1 MHFGTTWQQFTHIHA
16 RGDEFAQDLTFADL
30 KGRGVYVGD
39 AVTVYNPNLGWWG
52 EGDKKVYVDGET
64 FPSHFGTGTEDY
76 YGYAWGRY
84 EPWINHPFVAQPIG
98 DGCYAH
104 IGLAQNTRV
113 RSLDAIP
120 FTRSLRFDME
130 LFDWSN
136 IHLNYAPI
144 TFWYMLP
151 RGEIQP
157 KPFVSDVRERVA
169 NQPSDIFGLGM
180 SLVVEGEAMQPR
192 PGHMGS
198 VELQT
203 NFHPLWSE
211 GMQLYWKEFKSGD
224 KLSLVF
230 DSEVEGTYY
239 AKIQFTVA
247 PDYGTF
253 ALRVNDKVITPEVS
267 LTNGEVSLLLV
278 NLGRVNLEKG
288 KNELQIES
296 IALAPGHDT
305 GFFGID
311 KLTLRK

>member
-1 MHFGTTWQQFTHIHA
+1 MSAWWAMPFERNCTITLTNYGEQPVEISKAAAVSGKWQWDERSMHFGTTWQQFTHIHA

-52 EGDKKVYVDGET
+52 EGDEKVYVDGET

-151 RGEIQP
+151 GGEIQP

-169 NQPSDIFGLGM
+169 NQPSDIFGSGM
-180 SLVVEGEAMQPR
+180 SLVVEGEVMQPR

-224 KLSLVF
+224 KLSLVL
-230 DSEVEGTYY
+230 
-239 AKIQFTVA
+239 TVKWKELIMRK
-247 PDYGTF
+247 YS
-253 ALRVNDKVITPEVS
+253 S
-267 LTNGEVSLLLV
+267 LWRLIMVHLPFV
-278 NLGRVNLEKG
+278 
-288 KNELQIES
+288 
-296 IALAPGHDT
+296 
-305 GFFGID
+305 
-311 KLTLRK
+311 

>member
-1 MHFGTTWQQFTHIHA
+1 M
-16 RGDEFAQDLTFADL
+16 
-30 KGRGVYVGD
+30 
-39 AVTVYNPNLGWWG
+39 
-52 EGDKKVYVDGET
+52 DK
-64 FPSHFGTGTEDY
+64 PS
-76 YGYAWGRY
+76 
-84 EPWINHPFVAQPIG
+84 FVAQPIG

-151 RGEIQP
+151 GGEIQP

-169 NQPSDIFGLGM
+169 NQPSDIFGSGM
-180 SLVVEGEAMQPR
+180 SLVVEGEAMQPC
-192 PGHMGS
+192 PGHTGS

-211 GMQLYWKEFKSGD
+211 GMQLYWKEFKPGD

-230 DSEVEGTYY
+230 DSEVEGIYY

-278 NLGRVNLEKG
+278 NLGRVNLKKG